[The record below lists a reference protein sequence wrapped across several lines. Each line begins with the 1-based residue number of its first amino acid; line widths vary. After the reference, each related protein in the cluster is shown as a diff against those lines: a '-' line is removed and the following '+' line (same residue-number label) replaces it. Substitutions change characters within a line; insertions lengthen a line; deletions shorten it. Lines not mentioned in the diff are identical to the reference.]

1 MTNDILSKRTDPK
14 LRIRMD
20 EVTAEITATRC
31 LAAADCRFAVSRL
44 ISSIVIVK
52 VSKEVVS
59 GIVEF
64 KLFNEKPSLI
74 VVFSKESSSF
84 EMVGFGVV
92 NVSTVV
98 LITDS

>member
-1 MTNDILSKRTDPK
+1 ML
-14 LRIRMD
+14 
-20 EVTAEITATRC
+20 
-31 LAAADCRFAVSRL
+31 
-44 ISSIVIVK
+44 SSILLVDVA
-52 VSKEVVS
+52 SKEVVS

-64 KLFNEKPSLI
+64 RFNEKPSLI

-84 EMVGFGVV
+84 EMVGFWVV